1 VAFLEV
7 PEVHR
12 LAAWAALEEGQEV
25 LEALHREASV
35 AWEEDRA
42 VLGERRRGASVAW
55 GEVQAVLEGLHREA
69 WAAWV
74 VGLGASVVSRQSWQF
89 LRCARVR
96 HGGGCMKST

>member
-12 LAAWAALEEGQEV
+12 LAAWAAWEEGQEV
-25 LEALHREASV
+25 LEAQ
-35 AWEEDRA
+35 DRA
-42 VLGERRRGASVAW
+42 VLVERRRGASVAW

-89 LRCARVR
+89 LKFARVR